1 MRARLAPLA
10 AALAV
15 AVSPGCAFAQLEV
28 FDPGNYAQNLLQAA
42 RALDQ
47 VQNQVRS
54 LQNEAQMLLNQQR
67 NLEPLGVS
75 TLGALQSDMAR
86 VNGLLAQAGRIAND
100 AAGVRAELDR
110 NYTGAGSDRALAA
123 SALERWRNSLETLRR
138 LLEVQGAVADSVAAT
153 QAQAVQIAGRSQG
166 AQGALQAAQAGNQ
179 LLAVQ
184 AKQLADLT
192 ALLAAQGRAEAMDQG
207 ARVAA
212 AAEAKS
218 RLQRFLGRSA
228 P

>member
-1 MRARLAPLA
+1 MRRLTGLLAALALA
-10 AALAV
+10 AAPPSAL
-15 AVSPGCAFAQLEV
+15 AQLEV

-47 VQNQVRS
+47 IQNQVRS

-67 NLEPLGVS
+67 NLEPLGFS
-75 TLGALQSDMAR
+75 ALGALQSDMAR

-110 NYTGAGSDRALAA
+110 NYTGAGSDRALAV
-123 SALERWRNSLETLRR
+123 SAAERWRNSLEALRR

-153 QAQAVQIAGRSQG
+153 QAQAAQIADRSQG
-166 AQGALQAAQAGNQ
+166 AEGALQAAQAGNQ

-207 ARVAA
+207 AGVAA
-212 AAEAKS
+212 AAEAKA
-218 RLQRFLGRSA
+218 RLQRFLGRSV